1 MINRTL
7 KDLQL
12 ASVQWDRYVNG
23 MDRGHDDY
31 QVQAKLNEDFYL
43 GGGRQWTEE
52 DKAAL
57 ESTGRPWLEENI
69 IFSTVN
75 TVIGTQTQSRM
86 DLAYK
91 PRESDDQK
99 ISDVLTKISKFIID
113 QNKLPW
119 QESQVFADGLI
130 QQRGY
135 FDMRMDFGE
144 NIYGDVKITTL
155 DPLDVI
161 PDPDAKSYD
170 PDDWADVLTTHWMPM
185 DDIKETYGLAKWRK
199 VQGSLESETDWG
211 DFDEGQE
218 RNKFG
223 NNRNGHAFYRDGADV
238 EHAKVIDRQYWKLQN
253 REFFFN
259 IETGDLLPVPTG
271 MSVSEKKATAKVDG
285 SEIIKRL
292 IRRVR
297 WTVSTKETVLHDEWS
312 PYDHFTIVPYFPYFR
327 RGVTV
332 GLVDN
337 LIKTQEMINKVY
349 SQMLHSVNSTA
360 NSGWKVEENSLVNM
374 EADDLEV
381 LGSQTGLIIEYKA
394 GRTPPEKIE
403 PNQVPTGLKD
413 LVSTSVELIRL
424 ISGVSETF
432 QGGGGPEVSGTAIQS
447 RVQQAAVQLASPID
461 NLFRTRN
468 MLAERMLK
476 LVQQFYTEERTFL
489 ITENDDE
496 GNEQAKEITLNQED
510 EEGNVLNDV
519 TVGKYDVVIADVPTA
534 ITFQNSQFAQAIE
547 MRKFG
552 VEIPDEEMVLMSTL
566 ARKSVIADKLSG
578 APSEQEQ
585 QAAQE
590 QQVLQVETLEA
601 EIEKLE
607 SEAKKKETDSMK
619 QIAEVAQLLSENP
632 GMATIMDSL
641 SKSVSKTNEEP
652 TLSSQQPEQVVP
664 KDGFGEEPIQP
675 GGRLGG

>member
-1 MINRTL
+1 MNKTL

-12 ASVQWDRYVNG
+12 ATLQWNRYLNG
-23 MDRGHDDY
+23 MDRGHEDY
-31 QVQAKLNEDFYL
+31 QRQAKVNEDFYL
-43 GGGRQWTEE
+43 GGGRQWSEE
-52 DKAAL
+52 DKEAL

-91 PRESDDQK
+91 PRESDDQH
-99 ISDVLTKISKFIID
+99 ISDTLTKISKFIID

-119 QESQVFADGLI
+119 QESQVFSDGLI
-130 QQRGY
+130 QQRGF
-135 FDMRMDFGE
+135 FDIRMDFAD
-144 NIYGDVKITTL
+144 NIYGDIGISTL

-170 PDDWADVLTTHWMPM
+170 PDDWSDVITTQWLPM
-185 DDIKETYGLAKWRK
+185 DDLKETYGLAKWRK
-199 VQGSLESETDWG
+199 VQSKLEDESDWG
-211 DFDEGQE
+211 ESDDGQE

-223 NNRNGHAFYRDGADV
+223 TNRTGLAFYRDNSEV

-259 IETGDLLPVPTG
+259 IEAGDLTPVPSGITA
-271 MSVSEKKATAKVDG
+271 SEKRSLAKAEG

-292 IRRVR
+292 IKRVR
-297 WTVSTKETVLHDEWS
+297 WTVSTRDVVLHDEWS

-360 NSGWKVEENSLVNM
+360 NSGWLVEENSLVNM
-374 EADDLEV
+374 DSEDLET
-381 LGSQTGLIIEYKA
+381 LGSQTGLVIEYKA
-394 GRTPPEKIE
+394 GRSKPEKIE

-413 LVSTSVELIRL
+413 LVTTSVDLIRL

-432 QGGGGPEVSGTAIQS
+432 QGGSGNEISGTAIQS
-447 RVQQAAVQLASPID
+447 RVQQSAVQLASPID

-468 MLAERMLK
+468 MLAERLLK
-476 LVQQFYTEERTFL
+476 LIQQFYTEERSFL
-489 ITENDDE
+489 ITENDDD
-496 GNEQAKEITLNQED
+496 GNEQTKEVTLNQED
-510 EEGNVLNDV
+510 EDGNVLNDV

-566 ARKSVIADKLSG
+566 ARKSQIADKIAG
-578 APSEQEQ
+578 GPTPEQ
-585 QAAQE
+585 QEAAQE
-590 QQVLQVETLEA
+590 EQTLQIETLEA
-601 EIEKLE
+601 EVVKLE
-607 SEAKKKETDSMK
+607 SEAKKKDTDSMK
-619 QIAEVAQLLSENP
+619 QIADVALLLSENP
-632 GMATIMDSL
+632 EMAGIMDSL
-641 SKSVSKTNEEP
+641 SKQVNKSDDLPNLGNPQQEQLITDDDIPEEF
-652 TLSSQQPEQVVP
+652 SN
-664 KDGFGEEPIQP
+664 
-675 GGRLGG
+675 RLGGI

>member
-1 MINRTL
+1 MNKTL

-12 ASVQWDRYVNG
+12 ASVQWSRYVHG
-23 MDRGHDDY
+23 MSRGHDDY
-31 QVQAKLNEDFYL
+31 QKQAKLNEDFYL
-43 GGGRQWTEE
+43 GGGRQWTDE

-57 ESTGRPWLEENI
+57 EDTDRPWLEENI

-91 PRESDDQK
+91 PRESDDQG
-99 ISDVLTKISKFIID
+99 ISDTLTKISKFIID

-119 QESQVFADGLI
+119 QESQVFSDGLI
-130 QQRGY
+130 QQRGF
-135 FDMRMDFGE
+135 FDMRMDFSD
-144 NIYGDVKITTL
+144 NMYGDIKITTL

-170 PDDWADVLTTHWMPM
+170 PDDWADVVTTQWMSM

-199 VQGSLESETDWG
+199 VQRTLESETDWG
-211 DFDEGQE
+211 ETDDGEE
-218 RNKFG
+218 RNRFG
-223 NNRNGHAFYRDGADV
+223 NNRNSHAFYRDGAGI
-238 EHAKVIDRQYWKLQN
+238 EHAKVLDRQYWKLQN

-259 IETGDLLPVPTG
+259 IETGDLIAVPSG
-271 MSVSEKKATAKVDG
+271 MSNADKKKAAKEEG
-285 SEIIKRL
+285 SEIVKRL
-292 IRRVR
+292 IKRVR
-297 WTVSTKETVLHDEWS
+297 WTVSTKETVLHDAWS
-312 PYDHFTIVPYFPYFR
+312 PYDHFTVIPYFPYFR

-360 NSGWKVEENSLVNM
+360 NSGWLVQENSLVNM
-374 EADDLEV
+374 DVEDLET
-381 LGSQTGLIIEYKA
+381 LGSQTGLIIEYKT
-394 GRTPPEKIE
+394 GRDIPQKIE
-403 PNQVPTGLKD
+403 PNQVPAGLKD

-468 MLAERMLK
+468 MLAERLLK
-476 LVQQFYTEERTFL
+476 LIQQFYTEQRTFL

-496 GNEQAKEITLNQED
+496 GNEQAKEVTLNQED

-552 VEIPDEEMVLMSTL
+552 VEIPDEEMILMSTL
-566 ARKSVIADKLSG
+566 ARKAQIADKVSG
-578 APSEQEQ
+578 SPSEAESQ
-585 QAAQE
+585 AQE
-590 QQVLQVETLEA
+590 QQNQLQVETLEA

-607 SEAKKKETDSMK
+607 AEAKKKDTDSMK
-619 QIAEVAQLLSENP
+619 QIAEVATLLSQNP
-632 GMATIMDSL
+632 GMASIMDSL
-641 SKSVSKTNEEP
+641 SKSVSKNEEEP
-652 TLSSQQPEQVVP
+652 DLSIPGQEQIVPEG
-664 KDGFGEEPIQP
+664 GFQTNN
-675 GGRLGG
+675 RLGGLSG